1 MKDAIGNLLGNK
13 NKAEA
18 EDKPMKGLGIEHT
31 GTVSYSASG
40 NVENTGMVDYS
51 TGTVGYSASGTVD
64 YSGGGVSGMADYKL
78 GGTVDYLGPK
88 E

>member
-40 NVENTGMVDYS
+40 
-51 TGTVGYSASGTVD
+51 TVD
-64 YSGGGVSGMADYKL
+64 YSGSGVSGMADYKL